1 MGIKALNPNFTGS
14 FAVGGADAD
23 LICGN
28 TLIDI
33 KTTWRGVQSTDL
45 YQIIGYAL
53 LDLYEEYE
61 IDNVALLM
69 TRQGTPL
76 KWSLDTIC
84 KELGSVTFLEFKKK
98 VWQYL
103 LDFKLQRRS
112 EERRQEMGGGKR
124 HHRKPGRGSR
134 YFLPD
139 AQPGGRGHHPGV
151 GGSRQAAGHRP
162 AGPRGNRQRPVLR
175 PVATALAPGPK
186 AGPAPLQARPR
197 SPGDAAPAI
206 PSSPLSP
213 SSTQGSSCS
222 QYSHPTAQPI
232 PLSRFLTFY
241 HILPHTSPTPPS

>member
-1 MGIKALNPNFTGS
+1 MLERFVRPGNEFALNLWPEGINTHEDVLRLTPKELLALAPEEALKDIEQISVLFNRTMREELLEMGIKALNPNFTGS

-69 TRQGTPL
+69 TRQGTLL

-112 EERRQEMGGGKR
+112 EERRQEIE
-124 HHRKPGRGSR
+124 
-134 YFLPD
+134 D
-139 AQPGGRGHHPGV
+139 A
-151 GGSRQAAGHRP
+151 
-162 AGPRGNRQRPVLR
+162 LR
-175 PVATALAPGPK
+175 NMDK
-186 AGPAPLQARPR
+186 K
-197 SPGDAAPAI
+197 
-206 PSSPLSP
+206 
-213 SSTQGSSCS
+213 
-222 QYSHPTAQPI
+222 
-232 PLSRFLTFY
+232 
-241 HILPHTSPTPPS
+241 

>member
-1 MGIKALNPNFTGS
+1 MLERFVRPGNEFALNLWPEGINTHEDVLRLTPKELLALAPEEALKDIEQISVLFNRTMREELLEMGIKALNPNFTGS

-103 LDFKLQRRS
+103 LDFKRL
-112 EERRQEMGGGKR
+112 
-124 HHRKPGRGSR
+124 
-134 YFLPD
+134 
-139 AQPGGRGHHPGV
+139 
-151 GGSRQAAGHRP
+151 
-162 AGPRGNRQRPVLR
+162 
-175 PVATALAPGPK
+175 
-186 AGPAPLQARPR
+186 
-197 SPGDAAPAI
+197 
-206 PSSPLSP
+206 
-213 SSTQGSSCS
+213 C
-222 QYSHPTAQPI
+222 
-232 PLSRFLTFY
+232 
-241 HILPHTSPTPPS
+241 